1 MSKALPGTWPAKC
14 RKRPEAL
21 AGDAKT
27 RAEGMSQQAS
37 GMAQDAYGQARDYA
51 RDAATVISDTVEQQP
66 IVALLVA
73 GAIGCMIGLLLMR
86 R

>member
-1 MSKALPGTWPAKC
+1 
-14 RKRPEAL
+14 
-21 AGDAKT
+21 
-27 RAEGMSQQAS
+27 MSQQAS

-86 R
+86 ALKIRPLLSCPRKRASTGCAGVTSKAVD